1 VLAAGIAVVVR
12 HMTGHDPI
20 LPDRRSE
27 HRVLA
32 AARRH

>member
-1 VLAAGIAVVVR
+1 VR